1 MEARIIRTCKWL
13 GGAAV
18 VALALGA
25 VPAAAKLRVAPG
37 DPALVY
43 LQARA
48 ASMSGDH
55 ARSAALLATL
65 SQSEPNQLDIARKAL
80 SEAIAAGQTDLALQ
94 IARQIPATK
103 LPSDARLLLAAEE
116 LRRNRPER
124 ALPWL
129 SVQGDNGALEFL
141 TPLVTA
147 WTYANHGDLNKA
159 LETIDQVPTN
169 GLLGPIKPE
178 QRAFILLKFK
188 RTAEADPFARRAVA
202 VSGARETRLRLAF
215 ADGFL
220 AAGDQ
225 PRALAILQGLGTEV
239 GPARERIQ
247 ARKQSGQA
255 IDSGAKA
262 LSEVLTAFAADVARL
277 ERGPPPIGLVQV
289 ARYANPQ
296 NSSAAVLLALL
307 LDGDGQADQAL
318 SVLQTVGPGDALAA
332 QARDIQVRILSD
344 EKRLNEAYSVA
355 AGPACGPNAT
365 VGDLARRGDVYKSM
379 TRYDD
384 AGATYGRAVA
394 LARSQGLKDELWP
407 MLLLQAS
414 ALEQGKRWPEARIA
428 LQEGLAIA
436 PQQPL
441 LLNFLGYAKLERGED
456 MDNAEAMIRKASELA
471 PDDASIT
478 DSLGWAEFKRGK
490 TEQAITTL
498 QRAAE
503 KDPDQAEIQEHL
515 GDALFKSGR
524 RFQARFAWAA
534 SLVTAED
541 EVAGRVK
548 AKLASGLTTAN
559 AAP

>member
-1 MEARIIRTCKWL
+1 ML
-13 GGAAV
+13 
-18 VALALGA
+18 LSA
-25 VPAAAKLRVAPG
+25 VPAAAKIEVSGRHPG
-37 DPALVY
+37 LMY

-55 ARSAALLATL
+55 ARSAALLASL
-65 SQSEPNQLDIARKAL
+65 SQAEPGQVDIARKAL
-80 SEAIAAGQTDLALQ
+80 SEAVTAGQIDLALQ
-94 IARQIPATK
+94 LARQIPAAR
-103 LPSDARLLLAAEE
+103 LSSDARLLLAAEE

-124 ALPWL
+124 ALQWL
-129 SVQGDNGALEFL
+129 SVRGDNGALEFL
-141 TPLVTA
+141 APLVSA
-147 WTYANHGDLNKA
+147 WNYANRGDLNRA
-159 LETIDQVPTN
+159 LETVDQIPVN
-169 GLLGPIKPE
+169 GLLGPVKQE
-178 QRAFILLKFK
+178 QRAFLLLKF
-188 RTAEADPFARRAVA
+188 RRAAEAEPFARAALAR
-202 VSGARETRLRLAF
+202 SGARETRLRLAF

-225 PRALAILQGLGTEV
+225 QRALAILEGLGTEV
-239 GPARERIQ
+239 APARARIQ

-307 LDGDGQADQAL
+307 FDGDRKPELAL
-318 SVLQTVGPGDALAA
+318 RVLQAVGPNDALAA

-344 EKRLNEAYSVA
+344 EKRLNEAYAIA
-355 AGPACGPNAT
+355 APPAFGPDAT
-365 VGDLARRGDVYKSM
+365 VGDLSRLGDVYHSM
-379 TRYDD
+379 KRYDD
-384 AGATYGRAVA
+384 AAATYGKAVA

-407 MLLLQAS
+407 LLLLQAS
-414 ALEQGKRWPEARIA
+414 GLEEGKRWPEARAA
-428 LQEGLAIA
+428 LQAGLAIA

-478 DSLGWAEFKRGK
+478 DSLGWAQFKRGK
-490 TEQAITTL
+490 VEEAITTL

-548 AKLASGLTTAN
+548 AKLASGLTPAN